1 MLYVDP
7 ASCVDCGACVGA
19 CPVGAIVPHTRLTD
33 DQLPFLDINDVFGVA
48 ARPAEDPGGVS
59 PYAPQAPVLPIRPK
73 TGDERLRV
81 AVVGSGP
88 AAMYTADEL
97 LKRPGVEVTVID
109 RLPTPY
115 GLVRAG
121 VAPDHPET
129 RSVTSLFT
137 AIEGQRGFG
146 YALGLEVGTDVTHQE
161 LLDHHHAVVYATGA
175 AHDRALGIAG
185 ESTPGSAS
193 ATEFVAWYNGHPDHA
208 DLDPN
213 LATERVVIIG
223 NGNVALDAAR
233 ILATDPER
241 LATTD
246 IADHALAALR
256 RSSVR
261 EVVLLGRRGPAQAA
275 FTLPELVGLLGR
287 DDIEVATEG
296 FELDERT
303 RALRASGDLDLLT
316 ARKLEALESLA
327 SRQSRPGA
335 RRIVLRF
342 HAAPAAILGD
352 GHVTGIRVERTRLVA
367 GVDGVV
373 RAEATGEYDDV
384 EAGLVLRAIGYRGT
398 GVIGVPFDEA
408 TGTVPHD
415 AGRILDGRDPWRG
428 GYVAGWIKRGPTGFI
443 GTNKTCAQETVDAL
457 VSDANDGLLP
467 TPSGS
472 AAEFAALVRRR
483 CPNVIDLAGWR
494 AIDAQERDR
503 GRAEGRPRA
512 RIVDPD
518 EMRQVAARGRRSR
531 SGGPFRTRR
540 MGTTRSPV

>member
-1 MLYVDP
+1 M
-7 ASCVDCGACVGA
+7 
-19 CPVGAIVPHTRLTD
+19 
-33 DQLPFLDINDVFGVA
+33 
-48 ARPAEDPGGVS
+48 
-59 PYAPQAPVLPIRPK
+59 LPIRPK

-208 DLDPN
+208 DLGPN

-287 DDIEVATEG
+287 DDVEVATEG

-303 RALRASGDLDLLT
+303 RALRESGDLDLLT
-316 ARKLEALESLA
+316 DRKLEALESLA
-327 SRQSRPGA
+327 SRQLAPRCSAHRAALPRRALGHPRRRARHRHSGGAHSSGRGRSTASCGPRRRGSATTWRPDWCSGRSGTAAPVSSASRSTRRRERCRTRQAASSMVAIRGAVGTSRVGSSGA
-335 RRIVLRF
+335 RRDSSAPTRRARRKRSTRSSATPTTDCCRPRRVPRRSSPPWC
-342 HAAPAAILGD
+342 AADVRTSSTWPA
-352 GHVTGIRVERTRLVA
+352 
-367 GVDGVV
+367 
-373 RAEATGEYDDV
+373 
-384 EAGLVLRAIGYRGT
+384 
-398 GVIGVPFDEA
+398 
-408 TGTVPHD
+408 
-415 AGRILDGRDPWRG
+415 G
-428 GYVAGWIKRGPTGFI
+428 G
-443 GTNKTCAQETVDAL
+443 
-457 VSDANDGLLP
+457 
-467 TPSGS
+467 PST
-472 AAEFAALVRRR
+472 
-483 CPNVIDLAGWR
+483 W
-494 AIDAQERDR
+494 QERDR

-518 EMRQVAARGRRSR
+518 EMRQVAASGRRSR